1 MEWSKALATPFLLE
15 VVIKEPKEEGNMKS
29 QEPSQEIDYTFYE
42 EPYEFIDDEDIEDLF
57 DKETSNKSANLN
69 NIFLP
74 PNNLHHKRGKEWS
87 KVSIH
92 GFRELSFSF
101 SLLNV
106 NRILKRQG
114 ISFKDVSTTISDY
127 GKRKPCISNVEVERV
142 VRVYSITHDFDD
154 DVVTSF
160 INMWKESSI
169 NKVISYHLV
178 KANARSKRNSSA
190 VGTQNIMCNFNADS
204 LREIC
209 FGVTTNNKKFN
220 PLDDKELFIAED
232 WARIYWNLYMLLV
245 FYKVCEI
252 DQVNEGKFFQNFH
265 NVINLCLFTGMKMFA
280 ELELKCCFGEL
291 YQELQGFK
299 TLDNRYMH
307 VQDIKE
313 HQQIC
318 FTLKK
323 SDFLTEAY
331 RNEYGGAV
339 YIPKHVRNIKT
350 NKNIHIELWVNQGM
364 TDKSVRIEVIFSG
377 QHPIG
382 RIYSCETNPKTVIN
396 FKNIFNYCPNTL
408 KPVLYLFRQVLN
420 YSKDYG
426 IISYYTEIQKYLKQ
440 FKGKRTRNLVPKVI
454 SIVLLILKGR
464 LNEKEFE
471 TTISKYFKQTDT
483 VQKTEMRNMYKELK
497 VLLKPKKVRLIDKLR
512 EELDLYVW

>member
-1 MEWSKALATPFLLE
+1 
-15 VVIKEPKEEGNMKS
+15 MKS
-29 QEPSQEIDYTFYE
+29 QEPSQKIDYTFNE
-42 EPYEFIDDEDIEDLF
+42 EHYKFTDNEDIDDLF
-57 DKETSNKSANLN
+57 DEERSNKSANLN

-74 PNNLHHKRGKEWS
+74 PNNLHHKREKEWS

-106 NRILKRQG
+106 NRILKGQG
-114 ISFKDVSTTISDY
+114 ISFKDVLTTISNY
-127 GKRKPCISNVEVERV
+127 GKRKPCICDVEVERI
-142 VRVYSITHDFDD
+142 VRKYSITHDFDD
-154 DVVTSF
+154 VVVTSF

-169 NKVISYHLV
+169 NKVISYYIV
-178 KANARSKRNSSA
+178 KANARSKRNSST

-209 FGVTTNNKKFN
+209 FGITTNNKKFN
-220 PLDDKELFIAED
+220 PLDDKELFIVED

-252 DQVNEGKFFQNFH
+252 NQVNEGKFFQHFH
-265 NVINLCLFTGMKMFA
+265 NVINLCLFTGMRMFA
-280 ELELKCCFGEL
+280 ELELKCSYGEL

-318 FTLKK
+318 FTLKN

-331 RNEYGGAV
+331 RDEYGGAV
-339 YIPKHVRNIKT
+339 YIPKHVGDIKT
-350 NKNIHIELWVNQGM
+350 NKNIDIELWVKQGI

-382 RIYSCETNPKTVIN
+382 RIYSCETNPETVIN
-396 FKNIFNYCPNTL
+396 FMNIFNYCPNSL

-426 IISYYTEIQKYLKQ
+426 KTSYYTEIQKYMKQ
-440 FKGKRTRNLVPKVI
+440 FKGKRTRNLAPKVM
-454 SIVLLILKGR
+454 SIVLLILEER

-471 TTISKYFKQTDT
+471 ATISKYFKQTDT
-483 VQKTEMRNMYKELK
+483 VQKTEMRNMYKELNT
-497 VLLKPKKVRLIDKLR
+497 LLKPKKVRFIDKLR